1 MATRLSG
8 NSFRALASETSLGD
22 GPHLADDSVCA
33 FAFYNV
39 GIQNSELLGQKW
51 NSASSPKKRKLRDD
65 IRSTFGAEHGIQALF
80 ICEFGGMEP
89 NIDKQVTGLTKN
101 VFEDLL
107 REIEFEHLVIEALP
121 PYVAIVDP
129 EYWQMVDVIKC
140 DNLCAFQNY
149 FAMRVILQHTES
161 GARVGVANCHIPTS
175 ITTTESK
182 KTDIIDALCDQLA
195 TLDNLPSWI
204 IGGDFNL
211 KESVV
216 KKTCHPYLEPQVPS
230 ISRSGVDM
238 RFERKADFAVARG
251 INLREVRSWVGY
263 SFPQHAS
270 DAHNMV
276 PVIGTLRHSAPT
288 VAAAAAS
295 DRSLSPAPEVAPTVA
310 AAAGSDRSHV
320 ASDDAAVNELL
331 DELSDRAADED
342 ETASDLLDTLLSCHD
357 TRAVKSTQQIL
368 TFFAE
373 VLKRRNNYID
383 MVSLDRGV
391 AQPARW
397 GNYSREQW
405 RSWLQEHSFSDT
417 DMDDILSR
425 WKQDFEDNDLIQTE
439 KVEKWRK
446 ENTRESKRKARD
458 LVNGAWKTHLT
469 VAYGPS
475 GRQLALAFLKC
486 PPAMVN
492 TLLRQWREYMESPQ
506 YTQERDR
513 ARPDRTEENKRSE
526 VEAKGKVNKLRHQR
540 RFCRSLR
547 KKQSEGTLLEVPKPQ
562 QELYTRFLD
571 GSLDEELDEAIRIH
585 GYGTLSTGERIGAF
599 GPWFGFHDSQ
609 NG

>member
-8 NSFRALASETSLGD
+8 NSFAALASETSLGD
-22 GPHLADDSVCA
+22 GPHLADDSVFA

-39 GIQNSELLGQKW
+39 GIPNSELLGQKW
-51 NSASSPKKRKLRDD
+51 KSKSSQKKRKLRAD
-65 IRSTFGAEHGIQALF
+65 IQSAFEAEYGIQALF
-80 ICEFGGMEP
+80 ICEFGGMDP
-89 NIDKQVTGLTKN
+89 NIDEEVTGLTKD
-101 VFEDLL
+101 VFEELL
-107 REIEFEHLVIEALP
+107 RDIEFEHLVIEALP

-129 EYWQMVDVIKC
+129 EYWQVRSVVKC
-140 DNLCAFQNY
+140 DNLCTSQSH
-149 FAMRVILQHTES
+149 FAMRVVLQHTQS
-161 GARVGVANCHIPTS
+161 RARVGVANCHIPTS

-182 KTDIIDALCDQLA
+182 KATIIDALCTQLA
-195 TLDNLPSWI
+195 TLDSLPSWI

-230 ISRSGVDM
+230 ISRSGADM

-251 INLREVRSWVGY
+251 INLKEVRSWVGY
-263 SFPQHAS
+263 SFPPHAS

-276 PVIGTLRHSAPT
+276 PVIGTLRHSEPT
-288 VAAAAAS
+288 GAAADAS
-295 DRSLSPAPEVAPTVA
+295 DRSLSAAPEVVPTVA
-310 AAAGSDRSHV
+310 SAAGSDRSHV
-320 ASDDAAVNELL
+320 ASDDDAVNELL

-357 TRAVKSTQQIL
+357 TRAVMSTQQIL

-373 VLKRRNNYID
+373 VLQRRNNYID

-397 GNYSREQW
+397 GNFNREEW
-405 RSWLQEHSFSDT
+405 RLWLREHSFNKT
-417 DMDDILSR
+417 DMDDIVSR

-469 VAYGPS
+469 GAYGPS

-486 PPAMVN
+486 PPAMVD
-492 TLLRQWREYMESPQ
+492 TLLSQWREYMDSSE
-506 YTQERDR
+506 YRKERDR
-513 ARPDRTEENKRSE
+513 ASSDRNEENKQSE
-526 VEAKGKVNKLRHQR
+526 VEAKVKVYSLRHQR
-540 RFCRSLR
+540 RLCRRLR
-547 KKQSEGTLLEVPKPQ
+547 RKLEEGTLRVVPYYQ
-562 QELYTRFLD
+562 QDLYERFLD
-571 GSLDEELDEAIRIH
+571 GRLDKEIDEATEIH
-585 GYGTLSTGERIGAF
+585 GYGTLSTGQQIGAF
-599 GPWFGFHDSQ
+599 GPRFG
-609 NG
+609 